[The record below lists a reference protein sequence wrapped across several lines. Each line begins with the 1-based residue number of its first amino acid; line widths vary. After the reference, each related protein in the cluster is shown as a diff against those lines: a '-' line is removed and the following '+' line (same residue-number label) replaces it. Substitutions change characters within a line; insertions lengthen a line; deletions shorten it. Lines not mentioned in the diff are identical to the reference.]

1 MLASLHLLFSV
12 LCGQYAD
19 HTFVPGGLW
28 LPCCQRCTGLY
39 GGAAMA
45 ALLHLWLRP
54 RLTAR
59 WLALHGLCIA
69 LMVPCGAHWIPQG
82 PVLRAASG
90 AVFAFGVFTFLWAPV
105 RARMTG
111 RSPNG
116 SRGAPTCWLVG
127 SPAARWRWVR
137 WCSWTWPWP
146 RAAPSTPCYSDGPAP
161 VGADAGRAR
170 ATRARRRDLRCFRGG
185 VAGLSEFSG
194 TGFAMSTDIFPARSY
209 GKKTFALWH

>member
-116 SRGAPTCWLVG
+116 SRGAPNHGVWVYTAGLGTTLALLPALGLLGGTPGAYLLAGWVACGALALGALVFLDLAL
-127 SPAARWRWVR
+127 AAR
-137 WCSWTWPWP
+137 
-146 RAAPSTPCYSDGPAP
+146 
-161 VGADAGRAR
+161 GAFNSLLF
-170 ATRARRRDLRCFRGG
+170 RRSSSCRR
-185 VAGLSEFSG
+185 
-194 TGFAMSTDIFPARSY
+194 
-209 GKKTFALWH
+209 